1 MDGAPGSIG
10 RDKSGPYQNCI
21 HIHFFNH
28 MIAPIV
34 LKENASRQGSG
45 KLDFFQNEFPG
56 EDVKGEE
63 KTDLKEVYL

>member
-1 MDGAPGSIG
+1 LIS
-10 RDKSGPYQNCI
+10 
-21 HIHFFNH
+21 
-28 MIAPIV
+28 PIV